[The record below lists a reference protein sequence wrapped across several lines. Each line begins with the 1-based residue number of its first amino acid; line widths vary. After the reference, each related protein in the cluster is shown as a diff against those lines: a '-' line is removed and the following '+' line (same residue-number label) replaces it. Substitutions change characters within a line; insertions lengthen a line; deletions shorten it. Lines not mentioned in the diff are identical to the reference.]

1 MWKCP
6 FPWPGTQPNSKKYW
20 ENLWA
25 AVVALIAPRQD
36 NPARSG
42 DCHDPFSLFLC
53 LFLSRMHGLM
63 MRQIGNRAGILA
75 MAALLLLS
83 ACGKDAD
90 DKKEAKDKDADTP
103 GVALKADEVKS
114 LGIATVPIKAAV
126 WVRQVTGYGTVVSL
140 DTIAQSDADYLTA
153 AAAAAQSEAA
163 AQRARSLSTGEEAAI
178 SREQLEAA
186 QSKAAA
192 DQAALALAKRKAD
205 AAFGIHAPWH
215 SDGERRQ
222 LMGELSSG
230 KLVLV
235 RVTFPLGALPGAVPP
250 KMTIMRLGGE
260 GPGWTSSRIWEAPAD
275 PALPGRGLFVLVS
288 GSDLALNEH
297 VFASVPVGQAQG
309 GLWLPATALVMGDG
323 ADWVYLENAD
333 NHFLRSPIDT
343 GRPVDDG
350 YFVPAAGDLAAGKK
364 VVTQG
369 AGILLS
375 RETNPSGGGDE
386 D

>member
-1 MWKCP
+1 MRKIG
-6 FPWPGTQPNSKKYW
+6 GTVS
-20 ENLWA
+20 
-25 AVVALIAPRQD
+25 I
-36 NPARSG
+36 
-42 DCHDPFSLFLC
+42 
-53 LFLSRMHGLM
+53 MGL
-63 MRQIGNRAGILA
+63 G
-75 MAALLLLS
+75 ALLLLS
-83 ACGKDAD
+83 ACGRDAGE
-90 DKKEAKDKDADTP
+90 KPEAKDKDTDTP
-103 GVALKADEVKS
+103 GVTLKAEEARS
-114 LGIATVPIKAAV
+114 LGIATVSIKSAV

-215 SDGERRQ
+215 SEGERRQ

-235 RVTFPLGALPGAVPP
+235 RVTFPLGALPGAVPSR
-250 KMTIMRLGGE
+250 MTIARLGAE
-260 GPGWTSSRIWEAPAD
+260 RQSWTGSRIWEAPAD
-275 PALPGRGLFVLVS
+275 PALPGRGFFVLIA

-297 VFASVPVGQAQG
+297 VFASVPVGQAQS
-309 GLWLPATALVMGDG
+309 GLWLPASALVMGDG
-323 ADWVYLENAD
+323 EDWVYLENAD
-333 NHFLRSPIDT
+333 NHFLRNPIDT
-343 GRPVDDG
+343 GKPLNDG
-350 YFVPAAGDLAAGKK
+350 YFVPATGDLAAGKK
-364 VVTQG
+364 VVTKG